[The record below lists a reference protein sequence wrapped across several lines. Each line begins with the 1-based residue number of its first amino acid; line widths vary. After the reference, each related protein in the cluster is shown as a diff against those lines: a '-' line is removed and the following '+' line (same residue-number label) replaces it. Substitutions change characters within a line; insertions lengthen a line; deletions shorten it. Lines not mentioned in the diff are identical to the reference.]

1 MSAICPSR
9 NVVRNNR
16 ILNLSYTL
24 QLKFFLCEVRLFS
37 VRYRSKRK
45 WVFFCTEHDDI
56 FDTFV
61 CVCECVFVITSS
73 IMAVVYSKFLA
84 VKKLSEYLFV

>member
-1 MSAICPSR
+1 
-9 NVVRNNR
+9 
-16 ILNLSYTL
+16 
-24 QLKFFLCEVRLFS
+24 
-37 VRYRSKRK
+37 
-45 WVFFCTEHDDI
+45 VFFCTEHDDI